1 MSLDTYTYCWKQVLL
16 RCPKAGPFLAQT
28 WTNWAFRNIAEQRRW
43 TWLQKPGQFLMND
56 VVSAGT
62 ASVTVGTPDVVGTGT
77 AWDGSLIGRQFRS
90 GVNYPIYTISNV
102 TDATHLTLD
111 ALWGGPTLTDVTYL
125 IYNAYM
131 TVPDD
136 FLSFITAWDP
146 AFNWQLW
153 TQITQEQI
161 NMWDSQRSNTGSNAW
176 VFSFRDYNPLPTGSP
191 ALPRFE
197 VWPHQLS
204 AKPYPFLYQAR
215 ATDLNDFGA
224 QLPRYIRGDVLVEG
238 ALWQAAL
245 WPGADRDNPN
255 PYFNLSLASQHKER
269 FLREVM
275 TMEMQDDELSDI
287 DITYQGYLGLPMAT
301 IPLGDSRWLQSH
313 AF

>member
-28 WTNWAFRNIAEQRRW
+28 WTNWAFRQIAEQRRW
-43 TWLQKPGQFLMND
+43 SWLQKPSQFLVND
-56 VVSAGT
+56 VVRAGT
-62 ASVTVGTPDVVGTGT
+62 ASLTVGDPNVVGTGT
-77 AWDGSLIGRQFRS
+77 AWDGTLVGRQFRC
-90 GVNYPIYTISNV
+90 GLNYPIYTISGV
-102 TDATHLTLD
+102 PDATHLTLD
-111 ALWGGPTLTDVTYL
+111 SLWGGPSITDGTYL

-131 TVPDD
+131 TVPED

-153 TQITQEQI
+153 TQITQEQL
-161 NMWDSQRSNTGSNAW
+161 NMWDSQRSNSGTAW
-176 VFSFRDYNPLPTGSP
+176 VFSFRDYNPLTPPGTP

-197 VWPHQLS
+197 IWPHQFS

-215 ATDLNDFGA
+215 CQDLTDAGA
-224 QLPRYIRGDVLVEG
+224 ALPRYIRGDVLIEG

-245 WPGADRDNPN
+245 WPGASTDSPN
-255 PYFNLSLASQHKER
+255 PYFNLSLASQHQAR
-269 FLREVM
+269 FRRAVM
-275 TMEMQDDELSDI
+275 DMEMQDDELSDI
-287 DITYQGYLGLPMAT
+287 DVTYQSCLGMQMAA